1 MLRCVSINYNKR
13 RLLNMAQDDYG
24 NELPLDQQSRDEYQL
39 QWCMAEAEDYINRH
53 GIEKFLS
60 ELRKRLEQ

>member
-1 MLRCVSINYNKR
+1 
-13 RLLNMAQDDYG
+13 MAQDDYG
-24 NELPLDQQSRDEYQL
+24 DELLDQQTLDEYQL
-39 QWCMAEAEDYINRH
+39 SWCMSEAEDYIERH

>member
-1 MLRCVSINYNKR
+1 
-13 RLLNMAQDDYG
+13 MAQDDYG
-24 NELPLDQQSRDEYQL
+24 NELPLDEQSRDEYQL
-39 QWCMAEAEDYINRH
+39 QWCMAEAEDYIERH